1 MKQRSVLVTGG
12 SGFIGKY
19 MINELLSEGA
29 KVYVLT
35 HNLSSALRG
44 VPEVRLLTGDITQPL
59 IVPSGVSTI
68 FHCAGVITDERR
80 MHAVNVIG
88 TKRIVDAA
96 LSHGC
101 RLVHLS
107 SAGVIG
113 ATCHR
118 FVDEFSECRPVT
130 LYERTKLEA
139 ENVVMEGVA
148 SGLQAT
154 MLRPTTVFGV
164 GRAPGKD
171 SFLHLLCSV
180 KSGKYRNI
188 AQGQGLYSIVHA
200 REVARA
206 MIALE
211 QSERQRGDAYFINN
225 PITFRR
231 FSEIASH
238 AIGCAV
244 PGTIPYPVAWAA
256 TALLSLGAKVTGRKM
271 PLTWSRLAALTSTT
285 IYSQEHLLA
294 STEYRPAQPV
304 ESYITQICL
313 EYVRQGML

>member
-1 MKQRSVLVTGG
+1 MKQRAVLVTGG

-19 MINELLSEGA
+19 MINELLSEGVE
-29 KVYVLT
+29 VYVLT
-35 HNLSSALRG
+35 RNLSSDIPG
-44 VPEVRLLTGDITQPL
+44 VRLLRGDITEPL
-59 IVPSGVSTI
+59 IVPSEISTI

-96 LSHGC
+96 LSRGC

-113 ATCHR
+113 PTRHR
-118 FVDEFSECRPVT
+118 FVEEFSECRPVS

-139 ENVVMEGVA
+139 ENVVMAGVA

-164 GRAPGKD
+164 GRAPEQD
-171 SFLHLLCSV
+171 SFLHLLRSI
-180 KSGKYRNI
+180 KSGNYRNV

-206 MIALE
+206 MIALD

-225 PITFRR
+225 PITFVK
-231 FSEIASH
+231 FSEIVSH
-238 AIGCAV
+238 AIGCDL
-244 PGTIPYPVAWAA
+244 PKTIPYPVVWAA

-271 PLTWSRLAALTSTT
+271 PLTWSRLAALTSMT
-285 IYSQEHLLA
+285 IYSQEQLLA
-294 STEYRPAQPV
+294 STDYHPAQPV
-304 ESYITQICL
+304 ESYITQVCL
-313 EYVRQGML
+313 EYAKQGML